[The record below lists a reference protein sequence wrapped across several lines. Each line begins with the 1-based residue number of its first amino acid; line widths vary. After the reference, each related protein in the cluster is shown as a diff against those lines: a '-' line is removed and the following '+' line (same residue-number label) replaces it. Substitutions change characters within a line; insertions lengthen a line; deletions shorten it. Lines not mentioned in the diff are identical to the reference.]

1 MFIQACTLVANSM
14 RATIEAFTND
24 VGQNTHKEVPRI
36 NANLVALP
44 HFIFNSRIKSS
55 GLLNNFK
62 FLYIWNSLSS
72 NFEAFANYVGQ
83 DTYITF

>member
-1 MFIQACTLVANSM
+1 MQILLHCFRIQ
-14 RATIEAFTND
+14 
-24 VGQNTHKEVPRI
+24 H
-36 NANLVALP
+36 LP
-44 HFIFNSRIKSS
+44 DFIFNSRIKSS

-72 NFEAFANYVGQ
+72 IFEAFANYVGQ

>member
-44 HFIFNSRIKSS
+44 
-55 GLLNNFK
+55 
-62 FLYIWNSLSS
+62 
-72 NFEAFANYVGQ
+72 
-83 DTYITF
+83 

>member
-36 NANLVALP
+36 NANLVALLY
-44 HFIFNSRIKSS
+44 NSTFASLYFQFAHQIKWIA
-55 GLLNNFK
+55 K
-62 FLYIWNSLSS
+62 
-72 NFEAFANYVGQ
+72 
-83 DTYITF
+83 

>member
-36 NANLVALP
+36 NANLVAL
-44 HFIFNSRIKSS
+44 
-55 GLLNNFK
+55 L
-62 FLYIWNSLSS
+62 
-72 NFEAFANYVGQ
+72 
-83 DTYITF
+83 

>member
-36 NANLVALP
+36 NANLVALLYNST
-44 HFIFNSRIKSS
+44 FASLYRSIFNSRLKSPE
-55 GLLNNFK
+55 LLNNFK
-62 FLYIWNSLSS
+62 FIVELH
-72 NFEAFANYVGQ
+72 F
-83 DTYITF
+83 